1 MKTALFHATPI
12 VALLLGLLYDWF
24 AIANRYHI
32 FLYNHLGATPFDEV
46 TRSRYWMAG
55 LVAAGLVLVL
65 YTSVNWVIGRLA
77 GTRGRVYSPPAWW
90 RVWLICLPPLAIGIP
105 LITMTFN
112 APTLP
117 LTDALAVLVAMLIGL
132 ALALWPSDLAAHRSR
147 ELVWLLACGLG
158 LVPSL
163 LLLRA
168 IEVPGR
174 GLSVPIWLA
183 YTIAIGGTLAGAVW
197 LVGLTWLRV
206 KLGRFGLTMGQ
217 LLWAGCAWSYLLLP
231 LAHHILATPPEFRY
245 ISTASN
251 FFAFTPLVQLLSWT
265 MTAALAFGST
275 QLQQKLQAKNG

>member
-1 MKTALFHATPI
+1 MKIALFHAAPI
-12 VALLLGLLYDWF
+12 AALLLGLIYGWF

-65 YTSVNWVIGRLA
+65 YTPVNWVIGRLA
-77 GTRGRVYSPPAWW
+77 GTRGRVYIPPAWW
-90 RVWLICLPPLAIGIP
+90 RVWLICLTPLTIGIL
-105 LITMTFN
+105 LITMTCN

-117 LTDALAVLVAMLIGL
+117 LTDALAVLAAALLGL
-132 ALALWPSDLAAHRSR
+132 ALALWPNDLAARR
-147 ELVWLLACGLG
+147 PGDLIWLLIFGLG

-168 IEVPGR
+168 VELPGR
-174 GLSVPIWLA
+174 GLSVPVWLV
-183 YTIAIGGTLAGAVW
+183 YTIAIVGTLAGAVW
-197 LVGLTWLRV
+197 LVGLSWLRV
-206 KLGRFGLTMGQ
+206 KLGRSGLTIGQ

-231 LAHHILATPPEFRY
+231 LVHHILATPPEFRY

-251 FFAFTPLVQLLSWT
+251 FFAFSPVIQLLSWA
-265 MTAALAFGST
+265 MAAALALGSA